1 MTDSSKVALLG
12 LDRAELTS
20 LVESLGEPAY
30 RGQQLRDAIYRQR
43 VEAVEEISTLSQSLR
58 GKLTEKGVSVGLPRI
73 AQRFVSQD
81 GTVRYLVA
89 LADGQSVETV
99 WMPEGD
105 GGEAGDGSEAGELAE
120 RFAESDSSGTSG
132 ARAPIEKQEPIEALK
147 RCATQ
152 KLTDQTPDRKQE
164 QEPGWRQEQKP
175 ERGREEKQKSGCG
188 QEQIRDR
195 GQQDSDRG
203 QQHDSDQRQG
213 QRYGSD
219 QRQSQRRVQGQNQGR
234 STICISSQVGCAVD
248 CQFCLTALLG
258 VKRNLSSG
266 EIVGQVCAVLKDQQ
280 VSPPEDRINLVFMG
294 MGEPFLNYE
303 NFVKAARLLVEEVG
317 IAERRMTVST
327 AGIVPRIHDF
337 GAEKIRPKLAISL
350 NASNDALRT
359 RLMPLNKKWNL
370 EMLMAAAKEYPL
382 RTREW
387 ITFEY
392 VLLGGVNDGPE
403 NAREVVELLRGMRC
417 KVNLI
422 ALNPGPGIE
431 FATPDRERVVE
442 FQKIL
447 RESGVPAYV
456 RRPRGRDIYAACG
469 QLKRT
474 VEIATA
480 PAQ

>member
-1 MTDSSKVALLG
+1 MGEGLARSVLGMDRGEITALVSE
-12 LDRAELTS
+12 A
-20 LVESLGEPAY
+20 GEPAY
-30 RGQQLRDAIYRQR
+30 RAKQIMDAVYRQR
-43 VEAVEEISTLSQSLR
+43 VESLAEISTLPQEFRERLAAS
-58 GKLTEKGVSVGLPRI
+58 GVSVGAARI
-73 AQRFVSQD
+73 EKKFSSVD
-81 GTVRYLVA
+81 GTVRYLIGFG
-89 LADGQSVETV
+89 DGQSVETV

-105 GGEAGDGSEAGELAE
+105 GGEAGDGSDAGVE
-120 RFAESDSSGTSG
+120 AESGLSTSG
-132 ARAPIEKQEPIEALK
+132 AEA
-147 RCATQ
+147 RF
-152 KLTDQTPDRKQE
+152 
-164 QEPGWRQEQKP
+164 
-175 ERGREEKQKSGCG
+175 
-188 QEQIRDR
+188 QIPA
-195 GQQDSDRG
+195 SDAG
-203 QQHDSDQRQG
+203 MEGLLHPPQN
-213 QRYGSD
+213 
-219 QRQSQRRVQGQNQGR
+219 RVRPGR

-258 VKRNLSSG
+258 VKRNLTAG

-303 NFVKAARLLVEEVG
+303 NFIKASRLLVGGVG

-337 GAEKIRPKLAISL
+337 GEEKIRPKLAISL
-350 NASNDALRT
+350 NAPNDELRM

-370 EMLMAAAKEYPL
+370 EMLMAAARDFPL

-392 VLLGGVNDGPE
+392 VLLGGENDLPE
-403 NAREVVELLRGMRC
+403 NAREVAELLRGLRC

-431 FATPDRERVVE
+431 FTTPSADRVTE
-442 FQKIL
+442 FQNIL
-447 RESGVPAYV
+447 RGAGIPAFV

-474 VEIATA
+474 VEVATLPELQFQAISPLA
-480 PAQ
+480 PEG